1 MKHPA
6 ANRVGARSTSQ
17 SKMRGARPRRARDGR
32 AGTPLRVS
40 LSIRNWIF
48 VEGGRIEGEGGTTD
62 GGWYGCVTCRP
73 LRSSVPRLVPRFG
86 PEHKYS
92 NGTGIVLALR
102 RQQNPSSST
111 IASTGTRQKMGDFP
125 FTSPVSLPPSF
136 SFSVS
141 LGRWY
146 RFSHHHAS
154 TTRSVLTLDS
164 YISSERQLQAHVHS
178 ALPSNFVVTS
188 SLSYLPPDSK

>member
-1 MKHPA
+1 MKEKGEPPMA
-6 ANRVGARSTSQ
+6 
-17 SKMRGARPRRARDGR
+17 
-32 AGTPLRVS
+32 AGTDVS
-40 LSIRNWIF
+40 RADLSA
-48 VEGGRIEGEGGTTD
+48 
-62 GGWYGCVTCRP
+62 
-73 LRSSVPRLVPRFG
+73 VPSRFG

-92 NGTGIVLALR
+92 NGTGIVPALR

-141 LGRWY
+141 LGQWY

-154 TTRSVLTLDS
+154 TIHSVLTLDS
-164 YISSERQLQAHVHS
+164 YILSARQLQVHVHS
-178 ALPSNFVVTS
+178 ALPSNFVITS